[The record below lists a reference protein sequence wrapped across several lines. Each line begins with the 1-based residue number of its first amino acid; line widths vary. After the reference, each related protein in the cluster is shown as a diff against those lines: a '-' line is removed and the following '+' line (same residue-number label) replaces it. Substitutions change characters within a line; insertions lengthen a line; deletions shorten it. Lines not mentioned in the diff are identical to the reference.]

1 MGNTALFQ
9 FICTD
14 CSIMWLKTDAYPMK
28 TSAFS
33 TTATVDSPIQKG
45 TRLRANMHALQQHR
59 SKNSFFIP
67 PSLLPLPSSHLT
79 LSQTDPLDRHSL
91 TLTQAHWE
99 QSKWPKLVSAVKSHR
114 GISFAK
120 ELESN
125 SPMSR
130 EATWEKRY
138 WGVFPS
144 RAEVCV
150 LFNRI
155 CFYYFSNL

>member
-1 MGNTALFQ
+1 
-9 FICTD
+9 
-14 CSIMWLKTDAYPMK
+14 MWLKTDAYPMK

-125 SPMSR
+125 SPDEQRGHVREEILRRVPEQSR
-130 EATWEKRY
+130 GLCPIQPYLLLLFLQPLTCHLPCSTW
-138 WGVFPS
+138 
-144 RAEVCV
+144 
-150 LFNRI
+150 L
-155 CFYYFSNL
+155 